1 MHRQTVLKPIQVL
14 LPILIEKFFV
24 NRKEFCPFTI
34 YDNKGLNE
42 RREQHDRCRMEIVS
56 ILVVSE
62 YITSRELALEFGV
75 CIRTVCSDITVLSYG
90 NPIYTKPGLTEEF
103 LSWTVTSRT
112 AIRLHH
118 TSRKN
123 SKNV

>member
-1 MHRQTVLKPIQVL
+1 
-14 LPILIEKFFV
+14 
-24 NRKEFCPFTI
+24 
-34 YDNKGLNE
+34 
-42 RREQHDRCRMEIVS
+42 MEIVS

-103 LSWTVTSRT
+103 LLWTVISRT
-112 AIRLHH
+112 TIRLHN
-118 TSRKN
+118 TSRKTQKLYDETEGEDKK
-123 SKNV
+123 SWNVFSENMGAYKLKL